1 MTITYPLTP
10 PSGLNPSTFSLSR
23 NDVVASAVSPFTL
36 QEQVQRFQGQQ
47 WVLTA
52 DYPLLTPAQ
61 VDQWEGF
68 IGRLKGKFGTF
79 TMGDPRKPAPSG
91 VATGTPLVNSPGA
104 SLTTSGSTDS
114 GFTLPFTSTTNVQ
127 VGQTVSGTN
136 VAAGSI
142 VTGVVANTSVT
153 MNYAIT
159 GTVANGTTITFSGM
173 SGDYL
178 FTKGWTYNVT
188 GILLAGDY
196 VQVGTAL
203 YRLTA
208 DANSDGSGLAA
219 LEVWPQVRQ
228 LPAPPADGATVIIA
242 NTVGTFRL
250 DKGVG
255 IKIVAPQNGS
265 LSLAAHESL

>member
-10 PSGLNPSTFSLSR
+10 PSGLNPSTFMLSR

-36 QEQVQRFQGQQ
+36 QEQVQRHQGQG

-52 DYPLLTPAQ
+52 DFPLLTAAQ

-68 IGRLKGKFGTF
+68 LGRLKGKFGTF
-79 TMGDPRKPAPSG
+79 TMGDPRKTAPSG
-91 VATGTPLVNSPGA
+91 VATGTPLVDSPGA
-104 SLTTSGSTDS
+104 TLTTNASTAS
-114 GFTLPFTSTTNVQ
+114 GFVLPFTDTTGAR
-127 VGQTVSGTN
+127 VGQVASGTN
-136 VAAGSI
+136 VTAGSI
-142 VTGVVANTSVT
+142 VTAVVANTSVT
-153 MNYAIT
+153 LNYAIS
-159 GTVANGTTITFSGM
+159 GTVASGASITFAGM

-178 FTKGWTYNVT
+178 YTKGWTHNIT

-208 DANSDGSGLAA
+208 DVNSDSSGYAA

-228 LPAPPADGATVIIA
+228 NPAPPADGATVITA

-255 IKIVAPQNGS
+255 IKVVAPQNGS
-265 LSLAAHESL
+265 LSLAAHEAL